1 MCYEWLFSQQILE
14 ALITMLYT
22 TLYAIVVGICI
33 YYCRYVYTQYL
44 YYNIYIYIH
53 IQTIDDNISPLFI
66 GLIWS
71 TKIRKLWPLL
81 PFNRFHS
88 WFCFSVIMCIYTHN
102 IYIYT
107 HLSPLWYSIWIF
119 HLAIGPLHPNISVII
134 PSPIHIEHSHSM
146 VPGMSFRPQHPP
158 CFLGCVQYKGES
170 YPLVI

>member
-44 YYNIYIYIH
+44 YYNIYIH

-119 HLAIGPLHPNISVII
+119 HLAIGPLHPNISHNPITHSYWTLPFYGTRYVVS
-134 PSPIHIEHSHSM
+134 SPTSTMLSRVCSI
-146 VPGMSFRPQHPP
+146 
-158 CFLGCVQYKGES
+158 
-170 YPLVI
+170 

>member
-44 YYNIYIYIH
+44 YYNIYIH

-102 IYIYT
+102 IYIHT
-107 HLSPLWYSIWIF
+107 SLSPLIF
-119 HLAIGPLHPNISVII
+119 HLDIPFGNWPIAPKYISHNPITHSYWTLPFYGTRYVVS
-134 PSPIHIEHSHSM
+134 SPTSTMLSRVCSI
-146 VPGMSFRPQHPP
+146 
-158 CFLGCVQYKGES
+158 
-170 YPLVI
+170 